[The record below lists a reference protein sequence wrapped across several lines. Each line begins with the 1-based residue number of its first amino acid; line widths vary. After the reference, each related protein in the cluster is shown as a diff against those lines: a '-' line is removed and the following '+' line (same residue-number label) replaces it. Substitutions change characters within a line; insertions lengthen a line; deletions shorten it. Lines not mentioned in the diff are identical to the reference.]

1 MKKKLFL
8 CLMATTLMLSGCG
21 GSEDTSDSSE
31 EAKVSSEGES
41 ISEED
46 ENSESE
52 PETKTEESTADITI
66 EEQLLLEQD
75 GIKITATGIDVEGSF
90 MGSELKLLIENE
102 SDKSITVQA
111 RNVSVNGYMVDTSM
125 SADIASQ
132 KKINDSLTFSESSL
146 EECGIANI
154 ADIELSFHVIE
165 AETWDTIF
173 DSDTITIATSCAD
186 SYTQSYDDSGDLIY
200 EDDSVKIISKG
211 KTEDSFWGPE
221 VIIYIENKLE
231 ENITVQTRDTSIDGF
246 MVDDSFSPEIAGK
259 KRAISNITFM
269 SSDIEENNLSDFNS
283 IETSFHIYYTDSAD
297 TLIDT
302 EPITINL

>member
-8 CLMATTLMLSGCG
+8 CLMATTLILSGCS
-21 GSEDTSDSSE
+21 GSENTSEPSE
-31 EAKVSSEGES
+31 ETV
-41 ISEED
+41 SEET
-46 ENSESE
+46 ENPES
-52 PETKTEESTADITI
+52 ETKTEESITDITI

-75 GIKITATGIDVEGSF
+75 GIRVTATGIDTEGSF

-102 SDKSITVQA
+102 SDKNITVQA
-111 RNVSVNGYMVDTSM
+111 RNVSVNEYMVDTSM
-125 SADIASQ
+125 SADVASQ
-132 KKINDSLTFSESSL
+132 KKINDALTFSESSL
-146 EECGIANI
+146 EECGISNI
-154 ADIELSFHVIE
+154 ANIELSFHIFDS
-165 AETWDTIF
+165 ETWDTIF
-173 DSDTITIATSCAD
+173 DSEIYHITTSCAN

-211 KTEDSFWGPE
+211 KAEDSLWGPE
-221 VIIYIENKLE
+221 VTIYIENKLE

-259 KRAISNITFM
+259 KRAISTITFM
-269 SSDIEENNLSDFNS
+269 DSDIEENGLSDFNS